1 MHVSKRVR
9 TMLLIYMSEG
19 GITLKRNL
27 KVNKQKRIL
36 TLDSLVTTVKVLRKR
51 KRKIVLTNGCF
62 DIIHLGHV
70 KILEMAQ
77 SLGDVLIV
85 GLNSDSSVRHLK
97 GHGRPIMPEMDRA
110 EIIGALR
117 CVDYVTIFS
126 EMTAENL
133 IRNIKPNVYVKGG
146 DYEKDY
152 EKASR
157 KEMAVVK
164 EYGGEVIVLPY
175 VSGKS
180 STLLVKKILT
190 LYANNE
196 LLVNEGGDDI

>member
-36 TLDSLVTTVKVLRKR
+36 TIDSLVTIVKVLRKR

-62 DIIHLGHV
+62 DMIHLGHV
-70 KILEMAQ
+70 KILEMAH

-97 GHGRPIMPEMDRA
+97 GHGRPIMSEMDRA

-133 IRNIKPNVYVKGG
+133 IRNVKPNVYVKGG

-152 EKASR
+152 DKASR
-157 KEMAVVK
+157 KEMAAVK

-175 VSGKS
+175 ISGKS
-180 STLLVKKILT
+180 STLLVKKIQKS
-190 LYANNE
+190 YANNE
-196 LLVNEGGDDI
+196 LLVNAGGDDT

>member
-1 MHVSKRVR
+1 MPVSKKVR
-9 TMLLIYMSEG
+9 TMLLIYMSAG

-27 KVNKQKRIL
+27 KVHKQKRIL
-36 TLDSLVTTVKVLRKR
+36 PLGSLVTIVKVLRKR

-62 DIIHLGHV
+62 DMIHLGHV
-70 KILEMAQ
+70 KILEMAH

-85 GLNSDSSVRHLK
+85 GLNSDSSVRRLK
-97 GHGRPIMPEMDRA
+97 GHGRPIMSEMDRA

-117 CVDYVTIFS
+117 CVDFVTIFS

-146 DYEKDY
+146 DYEK
-152 EKASR
+152 APC

-164 EYGGEVIVLPY
+164 EYGGEAIVLPY
-175 VSGKS
+175 ISGKS
-180 STLLVKKILT
+180 STLLVKKILK
-190 LYANNE
+190 LYVNNE
-196 LLVNEGGDDI
+196 LVNTGGDDT

>member
-1 MHVSKRVR
+1 
-9 TMLLIYMSEG
+9 MLFTYMSYG
-19 GITLKRNL
+19 GITLKRNI
-27 KVNKQKRIL
+27 KVHKQKIIL
-36 TLDSLVTTVKVLRKR
+36 TLDSLVTIVKVLRKR

-62 DIIHLGHV
+62 DMIHLGHV
-70 KILEMAQ
+70 KILEMAH

-85 GLNSDSSVRHLK
+85 GLNSDASVRHLK
-97 GHGRPIMPEMDRA
+97 GHERPIMPEMDRA

-146 DYEKDY
+146 DYEK
-152 EKASR
+152 ASCE
-157 KEMAVVK
+157 EMAVVK

-175 VSGKS
+175 ISGKS
-180 STLLVKKILT
+180 STLLVKKILK
-190 LYANNE
+190 LHANNE
-196 LLVNEGGDDI
+196 LLLNAGGDDT

>member
-9 TMLLIYMSEG
+9 TMLLLYRSEG

-36 TLDSLVTTVKVLRKR
+36 TLDSLITTVKVLRKR
-51 KRKIVLTNGCF
+51 KRKIVLTSGCF

-70 KILEMAQ
+70 KILEMAH
-77 SLGDVLIV
+77 SIGDVLIV

-97 GHGRPIMPEMDRA
+97 GHGHPIMPEMDRA

-133 IRNIKPNVYVKGG
+133 IRNVKPNVYVKGG

-157 KEMAVVK
+157 KEMAAVK

-180 STLLVKKILT
+180 STLLVKKILK

-196 LLVNEGGDDI
+196 LLVNAGGDT